1 MSFLTFVGGMAK
13 KVNEIKAEE
22 RAFEKDLM
30 LQTAKIKTEAE
41 YDPDEMLDYT
51 ISWDYIDAKGKPQK
65 ETLTFLG
72 GDPRNATIFK
82 DENDRINTAQNGIN
96 AIDSFS
102 KESNEAIIKALTDP
116 TDPNHASALKLQG
129 IYDLLGH
136 NKVVSKPDGKG
147 SNVLTSSQIIGGP
160 DNMRSAYLNK
170 HDQRVLGVG
179 KINSAD
185 DILKQSEI
193 DITGMSKVN
202 QDIFNNAASGL
213 FDVSLGLS
221 DLPTAKTRE
230 ILADSFGSDVLL
242 KDQGTTFKLIG
253 SALQGNLVQQI
264 GSTPDYVV
272 AGTVGREISFKLQV
286 AAMRDANFNA
296 INITYEIGKA
306 LFGYDTGR
314 LDKDGNP
321 IIVEGLSNYRSANAI
336 FNLKTRVESLFDFG
350 SDLGQVLRPKFNNM
364 SSMARMAE
372 RRIASAAVRD
382 ENGKVIK
389 PAVTSFYTDPNDPDI
404 GKKAYDVHSGNGKTL
419 IKNKKYDGMTIAQ
432 ANEIDYMD
440 KDIPIMQR
448 IQALQIHLAFQVAI
462 ASQGY
467 EGGKAVSDADFDRAW
482 QSIGAGGKGIFQS
495 MTSKEEVSAKMK
507 VLLGVLGNTMAYN
520 QAYLGIRDGVKEKGA
535 ELYRQSMYDHWAEDI
550 APKDTKPGEV
560 NDFGYWFVSTV
571 GQPSPVEIDWD
582 NYGENKFVGFD
593 QGMFGVS
600 FLGGDFSN
608 VKDL

>member
-30 LQTAKIKTEAE
+30 LQTAKIKAEAE

-51 ISWDYIDAKGKPQK
+51 INWDYTDAKGKPQK

-96 AIDSFS
+96 AINSFS
-102 KESNEAIIKALTDP
+102 KESTEEIVKALNDP
-116 TDPNHASALKLQG
+116 TNPNHESALKLQS

-147 SNVLTSSQIIGGP
+147 GNVLTSSQIIGGP
-160 DNMRSAYLNK
+160 NNIRSAYLGS

-185 DILKQSEI
+185 DILKLSKI
-193 DITGMSKVN
+193 NFTGKTKEY

-221 DLPTAKTRE
+221 DLPTTKTRK

-242 KDQGTTFKLIG
+242 NDQGTTFQLIG

-264 GSTPDYVV
+264 GGTPDYVV
-272 AGTVGREISFKLQV
+272 AGTVGREMAFKPQV

-314 LDKDGNP
+314 LDKKGNP
-321 IIVEGLSNYRSANAI
+321 IIVEGLGNYRSANTI
-336 FNLKTRVESLFDFG
+336 FNVKTRIESLFDFG
-350 SDLGQVLRPKFNNM
+350 SDLGQVLRPKFNDM
-364 SSMARMAE
+364 SNMARMAE
-372 RRIASAAVRD
+372 RRIAAAAVRD
-382 ENGKVIK
+382 ENGEVIK
-389 PAVTSFYTDPNDPDI
+389 PAVTSFYTDPNNPDT
-404 GKKAYDVHSGNGKTL
+404 GKQAYDVYSGDGKTL
-419 IKNKKYDGMTIAQ
+419 IKNKRYDGMTIAQ
-432 ANEIDYMD
+432 ANKIDYMD
-440 KDIPIMQR
+440 ADIPLMQR

-482 QSIGAGGKGIFQS
+482 QSIGAGGKGLFQS
-495 MTSKEEVSAKMK
+495 MTGKEEVSAKMK
-507 VLLGVLGNTMAYN
+507 VLLGVLGNTMSYN

-535 ELYRQSMYDHWAEDI
+535 ELYRQSMYDYWAENI
-550 APKDTKPGEV
+550 ATKDTKPGEV
-560 NDFGYWFVSTV
+560 NDFGYWFVTTV
-571 GQPSPVEIDWD
+571 GQRSPVEIDWD
-582 NYGENKFVGFD
+582 NYGENKFVGFS
-593 QGMFGVS
+593 QGLFGTG
-600 FLGGDFSN
+600 FGGDFSN